1 MASTYTTRLRL
12 EKQGDGK
19 NPNSWG
25 LRLNQNVID
34 LVDQAVG
41 GYAVVSVSSVA
52 VTLTEANGATD
63 QSRNASLEF
72 AGTLTADVTVL
83 VPEVEKLYFIREN
96 TTGSFGVKLK
106 TNTGSAISL
115 QKSTNILVACDGT
128 ELYKLEAPTSVSA
141 FTINTLTA
149 TSIDTSIINA
159 VLVSATNGTFTSTV
173 SATELVASTGTFA
186 TKVSTS
192 ALAVT
197 GVVSAASAVFSG
209 DVSASS
215 YYGSGANLT
224 NIPGPK
230 TIIIRHGVSVSAEV
244 SAAAY
249 SPAFNS
255 LSFTKALFNIKDKD
269 TGSIASLN
277 ATTHEITLPAGAY
290 KVNVKHAIGPSS
302 GTNQCTM
309 GRIYDHTHSKSKLIG
324 LVGTGQDDV
333 GSGST
338 AIPVVVDGLVS
349 VSVSTS
355 ISFQILTTGTAVI
368 VATPLLMGSFNG
380 TVAAALASVAA
391 ESDDPSSAFTI
402 GSIMLTKVE

>member
-12 EKQGDGK
+12 EKQSDGE

-52 VTLTEANGATD
+52 VTLTEVNGSTD

-115 QKSTNILVACDGT
+115 GQSTNILVACDGT

-149 TSIDTSIINA
+149 TSIDTSVINA
-159 VLVSATNGTFTSTV
+159 TLVSDANGTFTSTV
-173 SATELVASTGTFA
+173 SATELVAPTGTFA
-186 TKVSTS
+186 TKVSTG

-209 DVSASS
+209 DVSASA

-224 NIPGPK
+224 NVPGNK
-230 TIIIRHGVSVSAEV
+230 TIIVRHAISVSEQV
-244 SAAAY
+244 SAGAF
-249 SPAFNS
+249 SPSFTS
-255 LSFTKALFNIKDKD
+255 YSFTKALFNTKDID
-269 TGSIASLN
+269 TGSIASLD
-277 ATTHEITLPAGAY
+277 ATTNEITVPAGSYQVIA
-290 KVNVKHAIGPSS
+290 KHATGVAAGPTQY
-302 GTNQCTM
+302 GI

-324 LVGTGQDDV
+324 LVTEGQDDS

-338 AIPVVVDGLVS
+338 AIPIVVDGFIS

-355 ISFQILTTGTAVI
+355 ISFQVLSTGNPPNL
-368 VATPLLMGSFNG
+368 ATPLLMGAVNG
-380 TVAAALASVAA
+380 TVAAALTSASA
-391 ESDDPSSAFTI
+391 ESEDTANAFTVS
-402 GSIMLTKVE
+402 SIILTKV

>member
-12 EKQGDGK
+12 EKQGDGE

-41 GYAVVSVSSVA
+41 GYAVVSVSSVE
-52 VTLTEANGATD
+52 VTLTEANGAVD

-83 VPEVEKLYFIREN
+83 VPEVEKLYFIRDN

-115 QKSTNILVACDGT
+115 EQSTNILVACDGT

-159 VLVSATNGTFTSTV
+159 SLVSAANGTFTSTV
-173 SATELVASTGTFA
+173 SATELAASTGTFA

-209 DVSASS
+209 DVSASA

-224 NIPGPK
+224 NIPGNK
-230 TIIIRHGVSVSAEV
+230 TIIVRHAVSVSENV
-244 SAAAY
+244 STGSF
-249 SPAFNS
+249 SPLFTSN
-255 LSFTKALFNIKDKD
+255 SFTKALFNTKDID
-269 TGSIASLN
+269 TGSIASLD
-277 ATTHEITLPAGAY
+277 ATTNEITVPAGSYQVIA
-290 KVNVKHAIGPSS
+290 KHATGPAS
-302 GTNQCTM
+302 GQSQYGI

-324 LVGTGQDDV
+324 LVTEGQDDS

-338 AIPVVVDGLVS
+338 AIPIVVDGFIS

-355 ISFQILTTGTAVI
+355 ISFQVLATGTASNLSS
-368 VATPLLMGSFNG
+368 PFLMSAVNG
-380 TVAAALASVAA
+380 TVSAALTSASA
-391 ESDDPSSAFTI
+391 ESEDTANAFTI
-402 GSIMLTKVE
+402 SSIILTKVQ

>member
-12 EKQGDGK
+12 EKQSDGE

-52 VTLTEANGATD
+52 VTLTEVNGSTD

-115 QKSTNILVACDGT
+115 QQSTNILVACDGS
-128 ELYKLEAPTSVSA
+128 ELYKLEVPTSVSA

-149 TSIDTSIINA
+149 TSIDTSVINA
-159 VLVSATNGTFTSTV
+159 TLVSAANGTFTSTV
-173 SATELVASTGTFA
+173 SATELVAPTGTFA
-186 TKVSTS
+186 TKVSTG

-209 DVSASS
+209 DVSASA

-224 NIPGPK
+224 NVPGNK
-230 TIIIRHGVSVSAEV
+230 TIIVRHAISVSEEV
-244 SAAAY
+244 SAGAF
-249 SPAFNS
+249 SPSFIS
-255 LSFTKALFNIKDKD
+255 YSFTKALFNTKDTD
-269 TGSIASLN
+269 TGSIASLD
-277 ATTHEITLPAGAY
+277 ATTHEITVPAGSYQVIAR
-290 KVNVKHAIGPSS
+290 HATQPAAGSS
-302 GTNQCTM
+302 QYAI

-324 LVGTGQDDV
+324 LVTEGQDDS

-338 AIPVVVDGLVS
+338 AIPIVVDGFIS

-355 ISFQILTTGTAVI
+355 ISFQVMVTNPAASLS
-368 VATPLLMGSFNG
+368 TPFQMSAING
-380 TVAAALASVAA
+380 TVAAALTSASA
-391 ESDDPSSAFTI
+391 ESEDAANAFTVS
-402 GSIMLTKVE
+402 SIILTKV